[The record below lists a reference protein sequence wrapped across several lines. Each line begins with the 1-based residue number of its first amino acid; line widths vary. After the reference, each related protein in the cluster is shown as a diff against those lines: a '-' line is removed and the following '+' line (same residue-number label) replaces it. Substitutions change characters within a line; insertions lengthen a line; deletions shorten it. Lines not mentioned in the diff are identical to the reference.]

1 MLKCWRKVDL
11 ELSRSIETEQNGF
24 TLVEIVVTIAILGIS
39 LPPLLNAF
47 TSGARGQALAENRTT
62 ALYLLKYKMGEVE
75 AEGFPEVRTEEGEFD
90 GNDQYTWSITVV
102 DIDSEELEGL
112 RQVTVSV
119 FWQYRQKEKSM
130 SLQTLVS
137 DRQMQEQQNQGP
149 GNSAS
154 NIG

>member
-1 MLKCWRKVDL
+1 VDL